1 MGKVGV
7 ILSKAEGG
15 GAGLGA
21 APAITN
27 QGVGIV
33 MNTSPENVNYAQYGA
48 GVDDKGN
55 PYGGSA
61 GQEKWARAF
70 GSIGSKARVGLG
82 ALSGLNSLYNATS
95 SGQPGAL
102 SAFGQGAMGGYYG
115 SQGLEGWAADKG
127 SQFGAWRN
135 QRNAP
140 PKPDMNAAPGG
151 TVAGVTPQARTQ
163 AMSMMPSGPMN
174 PTMPPTSSQPL
185 PVAGVGGVTPQG
197 QSQAMSMMPPGQ
209 MPGNTTMPPAA
220 GFKPGYGGPEDSSTG
235 QAFTQAASDP
245 KKVGV
250 TTSPTKIT
258 DYPTTKHPLVDEM
271 DKENE
276 SGVSSSSKDGY

>member
-1 MGKVGV
+1 MGKVYV
-7 ILSKAEGG
+7 LRKDASAS
-15 GAGLGA
+15 AGA

-33 MNTSPENVNYAQYGA
+33 MNTSPEKVNYAKYGA
-48 GVDDKGN
+48 GVDDKGK

-61 GQEKWARAF
+61 GQEKWARR
-70 GSIGSKARVGLG
+70 IGNMGGKARVGFG

-102 SAFGQGAMGGYYG
+102 SALGQGAMSGYYG

-127 SQFGAWRN
+127 AQFGAWRD

-151 TVAGVTPQARTQ
+151 TVAGVTPQARRD

-174 PTMPPTSSQPL
+174 PTMPPTSSYQL
-185 PVAGVGGVTPQG
+185 PVAGVGGVTPQT
-197 QSQAMSMMPPGQ
+197 QSQAMNMLPSGAMNP
-209 MPGNTTMPPAA
+209 TMPPAA
-220 GFKPGYGGPEDSSTG
+220 GFKPGYGTPESTSHG
-235 QAFTQAASDP
+235 ESFSQAAPDP

-250 TTSPTKIT
+250 TTSPTEIT
-258 DYPTTKHPLVDEM
+258 NYPSGEHPLVRER

-276 SGVSSSSKDGY
+276 SKDASSSSTTAGY